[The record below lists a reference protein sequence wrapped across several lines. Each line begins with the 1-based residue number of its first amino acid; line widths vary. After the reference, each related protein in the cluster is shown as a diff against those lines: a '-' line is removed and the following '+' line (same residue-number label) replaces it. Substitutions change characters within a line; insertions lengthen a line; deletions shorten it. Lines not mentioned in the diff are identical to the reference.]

1 MPTLMES
8 WAMFRNLVRALSRS
22 FQEGIAIPLIGLISF
37 VWILAA
43 TDRPLS
49 PDTIIGAGFMAILA
63 MGLIGWLV
71 GLAVVLLD
79 GILEIISLVIQD
91 IRAASDTPDKPPRR
105 PLP

>member
-1 MPTLMES
+1 
-8 WAMFRNLVRALSRS
+8 MFRNLIRALSRS
-22 FQEGIAIPLIGLISF
+22 FQEGSALPLIWLVSF

-43 TDRPLS
+43 TDQPLS
-49 PDTIIGAGFMAILA
+49 LGTVVGAGFMAILA
-63 MGLIGWLV
+63 MWLIGLLV
-71 GLAVVLLD
+71 GLSIVLLD